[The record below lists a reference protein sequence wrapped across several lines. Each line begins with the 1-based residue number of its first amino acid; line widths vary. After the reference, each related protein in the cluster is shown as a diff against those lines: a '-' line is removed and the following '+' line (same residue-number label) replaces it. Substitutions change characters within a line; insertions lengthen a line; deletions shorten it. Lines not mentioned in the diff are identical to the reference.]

1 MLCVQ
6 RKWQMI
12 HFFIGTKAQFIKMAP
27 VMVEMKKRGIPYR
40 YIDSG
45 QHGELTRSLRQ
56 VFDIREPDI
65 SLSKDDRDITSM
77 FVAAKWLWRLWMY
90 SIFRKKW
97 LKENVFS
104 GGGICLVHGDT
115 LSTLLGLKMAK
126 AAGLAV
132 GHVEAGL
139 RSYNYFNPFPEE
151 LIRLYC
157 MKRCDVLFAPSQEAV
172 QNLCK
177 LRIAGEIVPV
187 DGNTVVDAL
196 RLVEN
201 AKVTVKIPSEPY
213 ALAACHRLE
222 TITNRHRLEKI
233 VDLLNRV
240 SCEMKVMFVTHKPTQ
255 QYLEK
260 FDLKK
265 KISSGVDILGMQDY
279 MNFTALMRNAKIV
292 LADGGSIQE
301 ECGYLDKPCLI
312 LRHKTERPDG
322 LGRNAML
329 WEFKKDVLENFLAKV
344 NNIKLFEEK
353 WPQPSKHIVDNLEK
367 HYGKDFIPR

>member
-1 MLCVQ
+1 MV
-6 RKWQMI
+6 
-12 HFFIGTKAQFIKMAP
+12 HFFIGTKAQFIKMVP
-27 VMVEMKKRGIPYR
+27 VMVEMQKRGIEYR

-45 QHGELTRSLRQ
+45 QHGELTHSMRQ
-56 VFDIREPDI
+56 VFGIKEPDVT
-65 SLSKDDRDITSM
+65 LSKNEHDITSM
-77 FVAAKWLWRLWMY
+77 GAAAKWMFRLWMY
-90 SIFRKKW
+90 TIFYKKC
-97 LKENVFS
+97 LRENVFP

-115 LSTLLGLKMAK
+115 LTTLLGLKMAK

-157 MKRCDVLFAPSQEAV
+157 MKRCDFLFAPSQEAV
-172 QNLCK
+172 QNLRK
-177 LRIAGEIVPV
+177 MRIGGKIALIK
-187 DGNTVVDAL
+187 GNTVVDAL
-196 RLVEN
+196 RLVKN
-201 AKVTVKIPSEPY
+201 VKVTVKIPSEPY

-222 TITNRHRLEKI
+222 TITNRQRLGKI

-240 SCEMKVMFVTHKPTQ
+240 SSEIKVIFVTHKPTQ
-255 QYLEK
+255 QYLGK

-265 KISSGVDILGMQDY
+265 KISSGVDVLGMQDY
-279 MNFTALMRNAKIV
+279 MNFTALMRNAKMV

-301 ECGYLDKPCLI
+301 ECSYLDKPCLI

-329 WEFKKDVLENFLAKV
+329 WGFRSEVLEGFLKSV
-344 NNIKLFEEK
+344 KNIRVTEQQ
-353 WPQPSKHIVDNLEK
+353 WPEPTKQIVDYLEK
-367 HYGKDFIPR
+367 YNQSFDHKR